1 MAVATSRVPT
11 AHASRYLQQLC
22 KHWGHKFEVQFTPT
36 DGRIQ
41 MSAATL
47 ILDADA
53 EGLGLHLTADAAD
66 LARMEQVVAEHLK
79 RFAFKEELAFDWT
92 LQA

>member
-53 EGLGLHLTADAAD
+53 EGLAATQRTSHQRQD
-66 LARMEQVVAEHLK
+66 KINIMNHQIEH
-79 RFAFKEELAFDWT
+79 DPDVG
-92 LQA
+92 